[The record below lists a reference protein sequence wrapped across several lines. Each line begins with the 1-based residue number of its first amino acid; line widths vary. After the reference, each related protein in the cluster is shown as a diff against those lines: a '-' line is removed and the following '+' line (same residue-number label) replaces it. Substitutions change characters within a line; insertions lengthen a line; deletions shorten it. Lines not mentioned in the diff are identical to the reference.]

1 MGKIFGRTLS
11 LLVTFAM
18 VFSVLL
24 VMPVS
29 TYAAYSF
36 LWTLKQKIALLA
48 TVPLLPPMYT
58 ELQYPDI
65 PATDSYGGQLGNDN
79 IGSHHS

>member
-29 TYAAYSF
+29 TYAAYS
-36 LWTLKQKIALLA
+36 LPVDVEAEDCTLA

-58 ELQYPDI
+58 ELNIPDI
-65 PATDSYGGQLGNDN
+65 PATDSYGWPTRER
-79 IGSHHS
+79 